1 MKSFVFLLK
10 FCALENLAVI
20 IFVNLTLERFNVFV
34 KPLIQVDKERITVN
48 EFIQISHFGF
58 KKSAFLKRFETFSN
72 LSIVVGL
79 FGFHGE
85 FAA

>member
-10 FCALENLAVI
+10 FCAFENLAVI

-58 KKSAFLKRFETFSN
+58 KKSAFLK
-72 LSIVVGL
+72 
-79 FGFHGE
+79 
-85 FAA
+85 